1 MLIQWFPGHMAKAK
15 RQMEENV
22 KRVDSLIYVLD
33 ARAPFSS
40 VNPEFDNLIRLK
52 PVLYVINKCDLVEK
66 TAAEAWVAYFREKG
80 MTVLAISGTVGK
92 DAPKVL
98 AALKELNK
106 EKLERNRLKGVNYA
120 LKAMVIGMPNTGKST
135 LINALCR
142 GKKTVTGDKPG
153 VTKGEQWV
161 RLESGI
167 SLLDTPGT
175 LCHSM
180 KSEKAGLDLAFI
192 GSIRDAVVDTT
203 ELSLELIRF
212 LREKRAG
219 ALAARYGIE
228 ETGTPLEV
236 LEKVAQKRGQVR
248 KGGEADLDKA
258 ALALIEDFRKL
269 RLGKIILETPD
280 EDGK

>member
-15 RQMEENV
+15 RQMEESI

-40 VNPEFDNLIRLK
+40 VNPEFENLIAMK

-66 TAAEAWVAYFREKG
+66 QAVDAWLTRFRAMG
-80 MTVLAISGTVGK
+80 MTALAISSTIGK
-92 DAPKVL
+92 DASKVL
-98 AALKELNK
+98 SALRDINK
-106 EKLERNRLKGVNYA
+106 EKLERNRQKGVNYA

-142 GKKTVTGDKPG
+142 GKKTVTGNKPG

-161 RLESGI
+161 RLDGGI

-180 KSEKAGLDLAFI
+180 KSEKIGLHLAFI
-192 GSIRDAVVDTT
+192 GAVRDAVVDTT
-203 ELSLELIRF
+203 ELSLELIKF
-212 LREKRAG
+212 LVSKRPG
-219 ALAARYGIE
+219 TLSARYDVQ
-228 ETGTPLEV
+228 ETGTPLEILTAIAV
-236 LEKVAQKRGQVR
+236 KRGFMR
-248 KGGEADLDKA
+248 KGGEADEDKA
-258 ALALIEDFRKL
+258 ALALIDDFRKT
-269 RLGKIILETPD
+269 RLGKIVLETPD
-280 EDGK
+280 ED

>member
-1 MLIQWFPGHMAKAK
+1 MIIQWFPGHMAKAK
-15 RQMEENV
+15 RQMEDSI

-40 VNPEFDNLIRLK
+40 VNPEFENLIAMK

-66 TAAEAWVAYFREKG
+66 RATDAWLAAFRAEG
-80 MTVLAISGTVGK
+80 MTALAISSTIGK
-92 DAPKVL
+92 DASKVL
-98 AALKELNK
+98 SALREINK
-106 EKLERNRLKGVNYA
+106 EKIERNRQKGVNYA

-161 RLESGI
+161 RLDGGI

-180 KSEKAGLDLAFI
+180 KSEKIGLHLAFI
-192 GSIRDAVVDTT
+192 GAVRDAVVDTT
-203 ELSLELIRF
+203 ELSLELIKF
-212 LREKRAG
+212 LAEKRPG
-219 ALAARYGIE
+219 TLAARYGAE
-228 ETGTPLEV
+228 ETGTPLEI
-236 LEKVAQKRGQVR
+236 LSQIAAKRGFMR
-248 KGGEADLDKA
+248 KGGEVDFDKA
-258 ALALIEDFRKL
+258 ALALIDDFRKT
-269 RLGKIILETPD
+269 RLGKITLEEPD
-280 EDGK
+280 ED

>member
-1 MLIQWFPGHMAKAK
+1 MIIQWFPGHMAKAK
-15 RQMEENV
+15 RQMEESI

-40 VNPEFDNLIRLK
+40 VNPEFENLIAMK

-66 TAAEAWVAYFREKG
+66 RATDAWLAAFHAEG
-80 MTVLAISGTVGK
+80 MTALAISSTIGK
-92 DAPKVL
+92 DASKVL
-98 AALKELNK
+98 SALREINK
-106 EKLERNRLKGVNYA
+106 EKIERNRQKGVNYA

-161 RLESGI
+161 RLDGGI

-180 KSEKAGLDLAFI
+180 KSEKIGLHLAFI
-192 GSIRDAVVDTT
+192 GAVRDAVVDTT
-203 ELSLELIRF
+203 ELSLELIKF
-212 LREKRAG
+212 LVEKRPG
-219 ALAARYGIE
+219 TLAARYGAE
-228 ETGTPLEV
+228 ETGTPLEI
-236 LEKVAQKRGQVR
+236 LSQIAAKRGFMR
-248 KGGEADLDKA
+248 KGGEVDFDKA
-258 ALALIEDFRKL
+258 ALALIDDFRKT
-269 RLGKIILETPD
+269 RLGKIALEEPD
-280 EDGK
+280 ED

>member
-1 MLIQWFPGHMAKAK
+1 MIVQWFPGHMAKAK
-15 RQMEENV
+15 RQMEESI

-40 VNPEFDNLIRLK
+40 INPEFENLIAMK

-66 TAAEAWVAYFREKG
+66 QATDAWLAAFRAEG
-80 MTVLAISGTVGK
+80 MTALAISSTIGK
-92 DAPKVL
+92 DASKVL
-98 AALKELNK
+98 SALREKKK
-106 EKLERNRLKGVNYA
+106 EKIERNRQKGVNYA

-161 RLESGI
+161 RLDGGI

-180 KSEKAGLDLAFI
+180 KSEKIGLHLAFI
-192 GSIRDAVVDTT
+192 GAVRDAVVDTT
-203 ELSLELIRF
+203 ELSLELIKF
-212 LREKRAG
+212 LAEKRPG
-219 ALAARYGIE
+219 TIAARYGAE
-228 ETGTPLEV
+228 ETGTPLEI
-236 LEKVAQKRGQVR
+236 LSQIAAKRGFMK
-248 KGGEADLDKA
+248 KGGEADFDKA
-258 ALALIEDFRKL
+258 ALALIDDFRKT
-269 RLGKIILETPD
+269 RLGKISLETPD
-280 EDGK
+280 ED

>member
-1 MLIQWFPGHMAKAK
+1 MIIQWFPGHMAKAK
-15 RQMEENV
+15 RQMEESI

-40 VNPEFDNLIRLK
+40 VNPEFENLIAMK

-66 TAAEAWVAYFREKG
+66 RATDAWLAAFHAEG
-80 MTVLAISGTVGK
+80 MTALAISSTIGK
-92 DAPKVL
+92 DASKVL
-98 AALKELNK
+98 SALREINK
-106 EKLERNRLKGVNYA
+106 EKIERNRQKGVNYA

-161 RLESGI
+161 RLDGGI

-180 KSEKAGLDLAFI
+180 KSEKIGLHLAFI
-192 GSIRDAVVDTT
+192 GAVRDAVVDTT
-203 ELSLELIRF
+203 ELSLKLIKF
-212 LREKRAG
+212 LAEKRPG
-219 ALAARYGIE
+219 TLAARYGAE
-228 ETGTPLEV
+228 ETGTPLEI
-236 LEKVAQKRGQVR
+236 LSQIAAKRGFMR
-248 KGGEADLDKA
+248 KGGEVDFDKA
-258 ALALIEDFRKL
+258 ALALIDDFRKT
-269 RLGKIILETPD
+269 RLGKIALEEPD
-280 EDGK
+280 ED

>member
-15 RQMEENV
+15 RQMEESI

-40 VNPEFDNLIRLK
+40 VNPEFDNLIAQK

-66 TAAEAWVAYFREKG
+66 GAVDAWLAYFRNAG
-80 MTVLAISGTVGK
+80 LSVLAISSTVGK
-92 DAPKVL
+92 DASKVL
-98 AALKELNK
+98 SALNEINK
-106 EKLERNRLKGVNYA
+106 EKLERNRQKGVNYA

-142 GKKTVTGDKPG
+142 GKKTVTGNKPG

-161 RLESGI
+161 RLDGGI

-180 KSEKAGLDLAFI
+180 KSELVGLHLAFI
-192 GSIRDAVVDTT
+192 GAVRDAVVDTT
-203 ELSLELIRF
+203 ELSLELIKF
-212 LREKRAG
+212 LLVEHAG
-219 ALAARYGIE
+219 TLAARYGVGE
-228 ETGTPLEV
+228 QGTPLEI
-236 LEKVAQKRGQVR
+236 LTMIAAKRGFIK
-248 KGGEADLDKA
+248 KGGEADADKA
-258 ALALIEDFRKL
+258 ALALIEDFRKQ
-269 RLGKIILETPD
+269 RLGKIVLEMPD
-280 EDGK
+280 ER

>member
-15 RQMEENV
+15 RQMEESI

-40 VNPEFDNLIRLK
+40 LNPEFDNLIRLK
-52 PVLYVINKCDLVEK
+52 PTLYVINKCDLVEK
-66 TAAEAWVAYFREKG
+66 GSTDDWTERFRREG
-80 MTVLAISGTVGK
+80 MTVIPISSTVGK

-98 AALKELNK
+98 AALRELNR

-142 GKKTVTGDKPG
+142 GKKTVTGDRPG

-161 RLESGI
+161 RLDGGI

-175 LCHSM
+175 LSHSM
-180 KSEKAGLDLAFI
+180 KSEVAGVHLAFI
-192 GSIRDAVVDTT
+192 GSVRDAVVDTT
-203 ELSLELIRF
+203 ELALEFIGF
-212 LREKRAG
+212 LERKYPTAIS
-219 ALAARYGIE
+219 ARYGVEIA
-228 ETGTPLEV
+228 ETPSETLER
-236 LEKVAQKRGQVR
+236 VAVKRGLVR

-258 ALALIEDFRKL
+258 AIALIDDFRKG
-269 RLGKIILETPD
+269 RFGKIVLENAN
-280 EDGK
+280 ED

>member
-1 MLIQWFPGHMAKAK
+1 MIIQWFPGHMAKAK
-15 RQMEENV
+15 RQMEESI

-40 VNPEFDNLIRLK
+40 VNPEFENLIAMK

-66 TAAEAWVAYFREKG
+66 RATDAWLAAFRAEG
-80 MTVLAISGTVGK
+80 MTALAISSTIGK
-92 DAPKVL
+92 DASKVL
-98 AALKELNK
+98 SALREINK
-106 EKLERNRLKGVNYA
+106 EKIERNRQKGVNYA

-161 RLESGI
+161 RLDGGI

-180 KSEKAGLDLAFI
+180 KSEKIGLHLAFI
-192 GSIRDAVVDTT
+192 GAVRDAVVDTT
-203 ELSLELIRF
+203 ELSLELIKF
-212 LREKRAG
+212 LAEKRPG
-219 ALAARYGIE
+219 TLAARYGAE
-228 ETGTPLEV
+228 ETGTPLEI
-236 LEKVAQKRGQVR
+236 LSQIAAKRGFMR
-248 KGGEADLDKA
+248 KGGEVDFDKA
-258 ALALIEDFRKL
+258 ALALIDDFRKT
-269 RLGKIILETPD
+269 RLGKITLEEPD
-280 EDGK
+280 ED

>member
-1 MLIQWFPGHMAKAK
+1 MIIQWFPGHMAKAK
-15 RQMEENV
+15 RQMEESI

-40 VNPEFDNLIRLK
+40 VNPEFENLIAMK

-66 TAAEAWVAYFREKG
+66 RATDAWLAAFRAEG
-80 MTVLAISGTVGK
+80 MTALAISSTIGK
-92 DAPKVL
+92 DASKVL
-98 AALKELNK
+98 SALREINK
-106 EKLERNRLKGVNYA
+106 EKIERNRQKGVNYA

-161 RLESGI
+161 RLDGGI

-180 KSEKAGLDLAFI
+180 KSEKIGLHLAFI
-192 GSIRDAVVDTT
+192 GAVRDAVVDTT
-203 ELSLELIRF
+203 ELSLELIKF
-212 LREKRAG
+212 LVEKRPG
-219 ALAARYGIE
+219 TLAARYGAE
-228 ETGTPLEV
+228 ETGTPLEI
-236 LEKVAQKRGQVR
+236 LSQIAAKRGFMR
-248 KGGEADLDKA
+248 KGGEVDFDKA
-258 ALALIEDFRKL
+258 ALVLIDDFRKT
-269 RLGKIILETPD
+269 RLGKITLEEPD
-280 EDGK
+280 ED

>member
-1 MLIQWFPGHMAKAK
+1 MIVQWFPGHMAKAK
-15 RQMEENV
+15 RQMEESI

-40 VNPEFDNLIRLK
+40 INPEFENLIAMK

-66 TAAEAWVAYFREKG
+66 QATDAWLAAFRAEG
-80 MTVLAISGTVGK
+80 MTALAISSTIGK
-92 DAPKVL
+92 DASKVL
-98 AALKELNK
+98 SALREINK
-106 EKLERNRLKGVNYA
+106 EKIERNRQKGVNYA

-161 RLESGI
+161 RLDGGI

-180 KSEKAGLDLAFI
+180 KSEKIGLHLAFI
-192 GSIRDAVVDTT
+192 GAVRDAVVDTT
-203 ELSLELIRF
+203 ELSLELIKF
-212 LREKRAG
+212 LAEKRPG
-219 ALAARYGIE
+219 TIAARYGAE
-228 ETGTPLEV
+228 ETGTPLEI
-236 LEKVAQKRGQVR
+236 LSQIAAKRGFMK
-248 KGGEADLDKA
+248 KGGEADFDKA
-258 ALALIEDFRKL
+258 ALALIDDFRKT
-269 RLGKIILETPD
+269 RLGKISLETPD
-280 EDGK
+280 ED

>member
-15 RQMEENV
+15 RQMEESI

-40 VNPEFDNLIRLK
+40 VNPEFENLIAMK

-66 TAAEAWVAYFREKG
+66 QAVDAWLAKFRAAG
-80 MTVLAISGTVGK
+80 MTALAISSTIGK
-92 DAPKVL
+92 DSSKVL
-98 AALKELNK
+98 TALRDINK
-106 EKLERNRLKGVNYA
+106 EKLERNRQRGVNYA

-142 GKKTVTGDKPG
+142 GKKTVTGNKPG

-161 RLESGI
+161 RLDGGI

-180 KSEKAGLDLAFI
+180 KSETIGLHLAFI
-192 GSIRDAVVDTT
+192 GAVRDAVVDTT
-203 ELSLELIRF
+203 ELSLELIKF
-212 LREKRAG
+212 LAEKRPG
-219 ALAARYGIE
+219 TLAARYDVQ
-228 ETGTPLEV
+228 ETGAPLEILTAIAV
-236 LEKVAQKRGQVR
+236 KRGFMR
-248 KGGEADLDKA
+248 KGGEADEDKA
-258 ALALIEDFRKL
+258 ALALIDDFRKT
-269 RLGKIILETPD
+269 RLGKIVLETPED
-280 EDGK
+280 EG

>member
-15 RQMEENV
+15 RQMEESI

-40 VNPEFDNLIRLK
+40 VNPEFENLIAMK

-66 TAAEAWVAYFREKG
+66 QAVDAWLAKFRAAG
-80 MTVLAISGTVGK
+80 MTALAISSTIGK
-92 DAPKVL
+92 DASKVL
-98 AALKELNK
+98 TALRDINK
-106 EKLERNRLKGVNYA
+106 EKLERNRQRGVNYA

-142 GKKTVTGDKPG
+142 GKKTVTGNKPG

-161 RLESGI
+161 RLDGGI

-180 KSEKAGLDLAFI
+180 KSETIGLHLAFI
-192 GSIRDAVVDTT
+192 GAVRDAVVDTT
-203 ELSLELIRF
+203 ELSLELIKF
-212 LREKRAG
+212 LAEKRPG
-219 ALAARYGIE
+219 TLAARYDIQ
-228 ETGTPLEV
+228 ETGAPLEILTAIAV
-236 LEKVAQKRGQVR
+236 KRGFMR
-248 KGGEADLDKA
+248 KGGEADEDKA
-258 ALALIEDFRKL
+258 ALALIDDFRKT
-269 RLGKIILETPD
+269 RLGKIVLETPED
-280 EDGK
+280 EG

>member
-15 RQMEENV
+15 RQMEESI

-40 VNPEFDNLIRLK
+40 VNPEFENLIAMK

-66 TAAEAWVAYFREKG
+66 QAVDAWLARFRAAG
-80 MTVLAISGTVGK
+80 MTALAISSTIGK
-92 DAPKVL
+92 DASKVL
-98 AALKELNK
+98 SALRDINK
-106 EKLERNRLKGVNYA
+106 EKLERNRQKGVNYA

-142 GKKTVTGDKPG
+142 GKKTVTGNKPG

-161 RLESGI
+161 RLDGGI

-180 KSEKAGLDLAFI
+180 KSETIGLHLAFI
-192 GSIRDAVVDTT
+192 GAVRDAVVDTT
-203 ELSLELIRF
+203 ELSLELIKF
-212 LREKRAG
+212 LVAKRPG
-219 ALAARYGIE
+219 TLSARYDVQ
-228 ETGTPLEV
+228 ETGTPLEILTAIAV
-236 LEKVAQKRGQVR
+236 KRGFMR
-248 KGGEADLDKA
+248 KGGEADEDKA
-258 ALALIEDFRKL
+258 ALALIDDFRKT
-269 RLGKIILETPD
+269 RLGKIVLETPED
-280 EDGK
+280 EG

>member
-15 RQMEENV
+15 RQMEESI

-40 VNPEFDNLIRLK
+40 VNPEFENLIAMK

-66 TAAEAWVAYFREKG
+66 QAVDAWLAKFRAAG
-80 MTVLAISGTVGK
+80 MTALAISSTIGK
-92 DAPKVL
+92 DASKVL
-98 AALKELNK
+98 TALRDINK
-106 EKLERNRLKGVNYA
+106 EKLERNRQRGVNYA

-142 GKKTVTGDKPG
+142 GKKTVTGNKPG

-161 RLESGI
+161 RLDGGI

-180 KSEKAGLDLAFI
+180 KSETIGLHLAFI
-192 GSIRDAVVDTT
+192 GAVRDAVVDTT
-203 ELSLELIRF
+203 ELSLELIKF
-212 LREKRAG
+212 LAEKRPG
-219 ALAARYGIE
+219 TLAARYDVQ
-228 ETGTPLEV
+228 ETGTPLEILTAIAV
-236 LEKVAQKRGQVR
+236 KRGFMR
-248 KGGEADLDKA
+248 KGGEADEDKA
-258 ALALIEDFRKL
+258 ALALIDDFRKT
-269 RLGKIILETPD
+269 RLGKIVLETPED
-280 EDGK
+280 EG

>member
-1 MLIQWFPGHMAKAK
+1 MAKAK

-22 KRVDSLIYVLD
+22 KRVDSLICVLD
-33 ARAPFSS
+33 ARAPFSC

-52 PVLYVINKCDLVEK
+52 PVLYVLNKCDLVERED
-66 TAAEAWVAYFREKG
+66 AERWLSFFRAQG
-80 MTVLAISGTVGK
+80 MSVLATSCTIGK
-92 DAPKVL
+92 DASKVL
-98 AALKELNK
+98 AALREINK

-142 GKKTVTGDKPG
+142 GKKTVTGNKPG

-161 RLESGI
+161 RLDGGI

-180 KSEKAGLDLAFI
+180 KSERAGLHLAFI
-192 GSIRDAVVDTT
+192 GAVRDAVVDTT
-203 ELSLELIRF
+203 ELAIELIKT
-212 LREKRAG
+212 LNECAPSS
-219 ALAARYGIE
+219 LASRYGIE
-228 ETGTPLEV
+228 REGTPLEI
-236 LEKVAQKRGQVR
+236 LEKIARKRGQIG

-258 ALALIEDFRKL
+258 ALALIDDFRKL
-269 RLGKIILETPD
+269 RLGKIILERPAD
-280 EDGK
+280 ERE

>member
-15 RQMEENV
+15 RQMEESI

-33 ARAPFSS
+33 ARAPFSCI
-40 VNPEFDNLIRLK
+40 NPEFENLIAMR
-52 PVLYVINKCDLVEK
+52 PVLYVINKCDLVERG
-66 TAAEAWVAYFREKG
+66 AVDAWLAHFRARG
-80 MTVLAISGTVGK
+80 MTALAISSTIGK
-92 DAPKVL
+92 DASKVL
-98 AALKELNK
+98 TALREINR
-106 EKLERNRLKGVNYA
+106 EKIERNRLKGVNYG

-161 RLESGI
+161 RLEGGI

-180 KSEKAGLDLAFI
+180 KSESIGLHLAFI
-192 GSIRDAVVDTT
+192 GAVRDAVVDTT
-203 ELSLELIRF
+203 ELSLELIGF
-212 LREKRAG
+212 LRENRPDT
-219 ALAARYGIE
+219 LAVRYGVE
-228 ETGTPLEV
+228 EVGMPLEV
-236 LEKVAQKRGQVR
+236 LSRIALKRGFMR

-258 ALALIEDFRKL
+258 ALALIDDFRKL
-269 RLGKIILETPD
+269 RLGKIILEMPND
-280 EDGK
+280 EK

>member
-1 MLIQWFPGHMAKAK
+1 MIVQWFPGHMAKAK
-15 RQMEENV
+15 RQMEESI

-40 VNPEFDNLIRLK
+40 INPEFENLIAMK

-66 TAAEAWVAYFREKG
+66 QATDAWLAAFRAEG
-80 MTVLAISGTVGK
+80 MTALAISSTIGK
-92 DAPKVL
+92 DASKVL
-98 AALKELNK
+98 SALREINK
-106 EKLERNRLKGVNYA
+106 EKIERNRQKGVNYA

-161 RLESGI
+161 RLDGGI

-180 KSEKAGLDLAFI
+180 KSEKTGLHLAFI
-192 GSIRDAVVDTT
+192 GAVRDAVVDTT
-203 ELSLELIRF
+203 ELSLELIKF
-212 LREKRAG
+212 LAEKRPG
-219 ALAARYGIE
+219 TIAARYGAE
-228 ETGTPLEV
+228 ETGTPLEI
-236 LEKVAQKRGQVR
+236 LSQIAAKRGFMK
-248 KGGEADLDKA
+248 KGGEADFDKA
-258 ALALIEDFRKL
+258 ALALIDDFRKT
-269 RLGKIILETPD
+269 RLGKISLETPD
-280 EDGK
+280 ED

>member
-40 VNPEFDNLIRLK
+40 VNPEFDNLIRVK

-66 TAAEAWVAYFREKG
+66 NAVDSWTAHFRAKG
-80 MTVLAISGTVGK
+80 MTVLAISSTIGK
-92 DAPKVL
+92 DASKVL
-98 AALKELNK
+98 SALRDLNR

-161 RLESGI
+161 RLDGGI

-180 KSEKAGLDLAFI
+180 KSERAGLDLAFI
-192 GSIRDAVVDTT
+192 GAVRDAVVDTT
-203 ELSLELIRF
+203 ELSLELIKF
-212 LREKRAG
+212 LEKRYPEAI
-219 ALAARYGIE
+219 ASRYGV
-228 ETGTPLEV
+228 TSVGTPVEILQ
-236 LEKVAQKRGQVR
+236 AIACKRGQIR

-269 RLGKIILETPD
+269 RLGKLILEMPD
-280 EDGK
+280 DE